1 MELVCL
7 LYWTQKEEA
16 GVAEKVVV
24 FNAGKEEYAIPIEF
38 VISIEKIEE
47 INHIPHLPSY
57 MRGIIKSRGSLI
69 PVLDIGDIFYGLST
83 DVNETVRMIVIETDE
98 LSFGLLVKEAKEILE
113 IPEEA
118 LEQIGLVA
126 YHKTK
131 YFTAVANL
139 DDRLITMIDPP
150 SMLEV
155 LEGVKE
161 IKEYL
166 IKQQQEA

>member
-47 INHIPHLPSY
+47 INLIPHLPSY

-118 LEQIGLVA
+118 LEQI
-126 YHKTK
+126 
-131 YFTAVANL
+131 
-139 DDRLITMIDPP
+139 
-150 SMLEV
+150 
-155 LEGVKE
+155 
-161 IKEYL
+161 
-166 IKQQQEA
+166 